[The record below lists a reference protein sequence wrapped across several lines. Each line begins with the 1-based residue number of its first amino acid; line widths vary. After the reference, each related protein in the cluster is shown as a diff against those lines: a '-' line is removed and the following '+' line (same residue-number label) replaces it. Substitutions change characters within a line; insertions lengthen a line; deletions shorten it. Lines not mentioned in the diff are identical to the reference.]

1 MIHVVTAANRRHYV
15 NAIEEHHFVRHK
27 IFVEER
33 GWRTLLHPD
42 GRESDAYDTADTIYM
57 LAMDGS
63 RVVGGHRLF
72 PTVRPHMISEIFPY
86 LVTRGP
92 IPSAPDIFEWSR
104 FFVVKEYRCGRTYF
118 ELLAAVQ
125 EFCLCVGIVRV
136 TAVIEMSWLS
146 RFQEAGFVI
155 RPLGFPQPVENVPAL
170 AIEIE
175 INHASLDRARLLGKI
190 AESLTW
196 RGIKT
201 LPLMALA
208 GNREQNV
215 PSSHCERR
223 DRVRGHVNGGHPKSQ
238 RAS

>member
-1 MIHVVTAANRRHYV
+1 M
-15 NAIEEHHFVRHK
+15 NAIEEHHFIRHK

-33 GWRTLLHPD
+33 GWRRLLHPD
-42 GRESDAYDTADTIYM
+42 GREADAYDRADTIYM

-72 PTVRPHMISEIFPY
+72 PTVRPHMISEVFPH

-125 EFCLCVGIVRV
+125 EFCLSVGIVRV
-136 TAVIEMSWLS
+136 TAVIEMWWLP

-155 RPLGFPQPVENVPAL
+155 RPLGFPQPIENVPAL

-175 INHASLDRARLLGKI
+175 INHDSLARARSLGKI
-190 AESLTW
+190 AASLTW

-208 GNREQNV
+208 GNREQ
-215 PSSHCERR
+215 
-223 DRVRGHVNGGHPKSQ
+223 
-238 RAS
+238 RASFYHPAAEKPDPRLYQ